1 MKTQSAKTAPD
12 PFALMMDPQSVLA
25 AIECSERLQGLSR
38 HVYRPLDKPLIP
50 RVGNDIDAFD
60 QQVDSDTVSGL
71 TIDDT
76 LSWGGQ

>member
-1 MKTQSAKTAPD
+1 MKTQPAKTAPH

-25 AIECSERLQGLSR
+25 AVECSERLQGLSR

-50 RVGNDIDAFD
+50 RVGSDIDAFD
-60 QQVDSDTVSGL
+60 QQIETDTISGL

-76 LSWGGQ
+76 LSYGEQ

>member
-1 MKTQSAKTAPD
+1 MKTQPANTAPH

-25 AIECSERLQGLSR
+25 AVECSERLQGLSR

-60 QQVDSDTVSGL
+60 QEIDTDTISGL

-76 LSWGGQ
+76 LSFGDQ